1 MQGGNAL
8 TQEYFVHINIIP
20 CNFWKYLRKSKKIH
34 ERFNCLLGRAVHG
47 SVRVGFVPNSDST
60 RLHRVGEKFNP

>member
-34 ERFNCLLGRAVHG
+34 ERFNCLLG
-47 SVRVGFVPNSDST
+47 DSQNHFT
-60 RLHRVGEKFNP
+60 